1 MTLSFKTLDI
11 TTLCHYAE
19 CRRAEFRILFI
30 VMLNVVM
37 LSVIMLSV
45 VMLNVIML
53 SVMAPNFCSSFIT
66 FTTPLQLMNGTI
78 KLERYITL
86 DWKGL
91 SGANTLAHWTHF

>member
-1 MTLSFKTLDI
+1 MTLDI
-11 TTLCHYAE
+11 TTLCRYAE
-19 CRRAEFRILFI
+19 CRRADFRILFI

-37 LSVIMLSV
+37 LSVLRLSV

-53 SVMAPNFCSSFIT
+53 SVMAPNFRSSFIT
-66 FTTPLQLMNGTI
+66 FTSFSLQFMNGTI

-86 DWKGL
+86 DWKGF